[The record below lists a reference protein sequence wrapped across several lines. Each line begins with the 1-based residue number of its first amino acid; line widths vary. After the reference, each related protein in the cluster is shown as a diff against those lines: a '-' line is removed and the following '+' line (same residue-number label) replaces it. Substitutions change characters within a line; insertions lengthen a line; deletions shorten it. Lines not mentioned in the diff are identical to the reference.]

1 MEMECQINNMISKI
15 YKSNKAI
22 WKAGSLKDKTKNEI
36 QKEFDKQNK
45 IKPSKVKRRLTP
57 LEKAKKRIIKLKNN
71 LVVSNKFSIFIK

>member
-45 IKPSKVKRRLTP
+45 IKPSKFKRRLTP
-57 LEKAKKRIIKLKNN
+57 LEKAKKRIIKLKNH
-71 LVVSNKFSIFIK
+71 LVVS

>member
-45 IKPSKVKRRLTP
+45 IKLSKVKRRLTP

-71 LVVSNKFSIFIK
+71 LVVSE

>member
-22 WKAGSLKDKTKNEI
+22 WKAGSLKDKTKNKI

-45 IKPSKVKRRLTP
+45 NKPSKVKRRLTP
-57 LEKAKKRIIKLKNN
+57 LEKAKKRIIKLRNL
-71 LVVSNKFSIFIK
+71 LVV

>member
-36 QKEFDKQNK
+36 QKEFNKQNK
-45 IKPSKVKRRLTP
+45 IKLSKVKRRLTP
-57 LEKAKKRIIKLKNN
+57 LEKAKKRIIKLRNN
-71 LVVSNKFSIFIK
+71 LVVS